1 MEDGKVEYAG
11 FWVRLGATL
20 IDTILIMLITFP
32 LLVWIYGWEYFDPT
46 LNTGMFAGPAD
57 FLITWVLPFIAV
69 IWFWRARQATPGK
82 MALSLHVVD
91 ADSGRTLSTGQSIG
105 RYFAYIVSTLPL
117 CIGFVW
123 IAFDKR
129 KQGWHDK
136 LAGSV
141 VVRTKNRGTEPVHLP
156 EAQGDNAP

>member
-1 MEDGKVEYAG
+1 MDSNEVEYAG

-20 IDTILIMLITFP
+20 IDTVLVMAITFP
-32 LLVWIYGWEYFDPT
+32 LLFAVYGRDYFDPE
-46 LNTGMFAGPAD
+46 LNAGMFAGPAD
-57 FLITWVLPFIAV
+57 FLISWVFPLVAA

-82 MALSLHVVD
+82 MVLRLRIVD
-91 ADSGRTLSTGQSIG
+91 AGSGQTMSTGQCVG
-105 RYFAYIVSTLPL
+105 RYFAYLVSIIPL
-117 CIGFVW
+117 FLGFVW

-141 VVRTKNRGTEPVHLP
+141 VVRAKNRTEPVQFP
-156 EAQGDNAP
+156 QA

>member
-1 MEDGKVEYAG
+1 MDSNDVAYAG

-20 IDTILIMLITFP
+20 IDTVLLIAVTWP
-32 LLVWIYGWEYFDPT
+32 LLVAIYGWDYFNPAAKA
-46 LNTGMFAGPAD
+46 GMFAGPAD
-57 FLITWVLPFIAV
+57 ILISWVFPVVAA

-91 ADSGRTLSTGQSIG
+91 AKTGATLSMGQSVG
-105 RYFAYIVSTLPL
+105 RYFAYLVSVIPL
-117 CIGFVW
+117 CLGFVW
-123 IAFDKR
+123 IAFDAR

-141 VVRTKNRGTEPVHLP
+141 VVRSKRKGSEPIPLP
-156 EAQGDNAP
+156 

>member
-1 MEDGKVEYAG
+1 MDSNDVEYAG

-20 IDTILIMLITFP
+20 IDTVLVMAITFP
-32 LLVWIYGWEYFDPT
+32 LLIAIYGWQYFDPQIGKG
-46 LNTGMFAGPAD
+46 GMFAGPAD
-57 FLITWVLPFIAV
+57 FLISWVFPFVAA

-91 ADSGRTLSTGQSIG
+91 AETGATLSMRQSVG
-105 RYFAYIVSTLPL
+105 RYFAYLVSIIPL
-117 CIGFVW
+117 FLGFVW
-123 IAFDKR
+123 VAFDRR

-141 VVRTKNRGTEPVHLP
+141 VVRTKRKGSEPIPLP
-156 EAQGDNAP
+156 PARPT

>member
-1 MEDGKVEYAG
+1 MDGNDVAYAG

-20 IDTILIMLITFP
+20 IDTVLLIAITWP
-32 LLVWIYGWEYFDPT
+32 LLVAIYGLQYFDPAWK
-46 LNTGMFAGPAD
+46 TGFFAGPAD
-57 FLITWVLPFIAV
+57 FLISWIFPFVAA

-91 ADSGRTLSTGQSIG
+91 AGTSATLSMRQSVG
-105 RYFAYIVSTLPL
+105 RYFAYLVSAIPL
-117 CIGFVW
+117 CLGFVW
-123 IAFDKR
+123 IAFDAR

-141 VVRTKNRGTEPVHLP
+141 VVRSKRKADGQVDLPPV
-156 EAQGDNAP
+156 